1 MVTIDDQN
9 SGRFKTDEVGVQV
22 TINGKVYE
30 TVDWNRITLEDPR
43 YTTLRTMQDH
53 PDVCHSCPLL
63 PATGRFDFSGP
74 SPCVCALGAGTLLVP
89 AEWAPIIKFV
99 TPLSV
104 TSNR

>member
-30 TVDWNRITLEDPR
+30 TVDWHRITDGDLR
-43 YTTLRTMQDH
+43 CTTLRAMQGH
-53 PDVCHSCPLL
+53 PDVCHSCALL
-63 PATGRFDFSGP
+63 PAAGRFDSPGS
-74 SPCVCALGAGTLLVP
+74 SPCVCAPGAGTLLVP
-89 AEWAPIIKFV
+89 AEWAPIIKIV

>member
-30 TVDWNRITLEDPR
+30 IVDWARITHEDPR
-43 YTTLRTMQDH
+43 AATLRAMQDH
-53 PDVCHSCPLL
+53 HDVCHSCPLL
-63 PATGRFDFSGP
+63 PATSRFDSPGSP
-74 SPCVCALGAGTLLVP
+74 PCVCAPGAGTLLVP

>member
-30 TVDWNRITLEDPR
+30 TVDWHRITDGDLR
-43 YTTLRTMQDH
+43 CTTLRAMQGH
-53 PDVCHSCPLL
+53 PDVCHSCALL
-63 PATGRFDFSGP
+63 PAAGRFD
-74 SPCVCALGAGTLLVP
+74 SPCVCKPSSATRGSVLLIP
-89 AEWAPIIKFV
+89 AEWAPIIKIV